1 MPPAPLKVLRPVAW
15 VVSNKWL
22 LSFNPSV
29 PVRNFKEFVEYAR
42 QSRPP
47 LAYASGGNGSIHQ
60 LAMEMLKQRAGINLV
75 HVPYKGGAPAAT
87 ATVAGEMAAMF

>member
-1 MPPAPLKVLRPVAW
+1 MGAVGQPFR
-15 VVSNKWL
+15 SGQE
-22 LSFNPSV
+22 FQGIRR
-29 PVRNFKEFVEYAR
+29 VRAR
-42 QSRPP
+42 SRPP

-87 ATVAGEMAAMF
+87 ATVAGEVAAMFSGTSSAPQIKAGSCAPLR